1 MWKSLR
7 QFWFDIEDII
17 INTDFRVL
25 IALFFIIPVYILI
38 KVIKLH

>member
-7 QFWFDIEDII
+7 QFWFDIEDTI
-17 INTDFRVL
+17 INTGFRVL